1 LFKKARSPIVLV
13 SFGSVVDVGI
23 FEESDLTTAKQQLEE
38 AEGKLKK
45 EKSSETETEVKMQK
59 ERVQQMEDSLGK
71 ERALLTVFHKFQAKP
86 QRKQKGGKPM
96 EEYPHAEFIW
106 KYGEK
111 PAAAEEGQRKRKAGW
126 GIWEKTYLRQENVY
140 AKAWLP
146 QKQILGE
153 GMGIQTFGDN
163 IW

>member
-1 LFKKARSPIVLV
+1 LFQKARSPIVLV

-59 ERVQQMEDSLGK
+59 ERVQQLEDSLSK
-71 ERALLTVFHKFQAKP
+71 EKALLAVFHKFQAKP
-86 QRKQKGGKPM
+86 QRKQKRGKTT
-96 EEYPHAEFIW
+96 EKYPSAEFIW

-111 PAAAEEGQRKRKAGW
+111 PAAEDGQRKRKAGW
-126 GIWEKTYLRQENVY
+126 GIWEKTYLRRENVY

-153 GMGIQTFGDN
+153 ALGIQTFGDN
-163 IW
+163 I